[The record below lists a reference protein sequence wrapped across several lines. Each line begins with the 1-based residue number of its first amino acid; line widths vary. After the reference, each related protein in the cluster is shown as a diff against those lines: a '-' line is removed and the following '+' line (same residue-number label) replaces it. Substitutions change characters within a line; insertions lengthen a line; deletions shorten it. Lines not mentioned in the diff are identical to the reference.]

1 MPVKTRLEACS
12 SFTIVLSRRTIFCN
26 RNAPMTNPEIQS
38 RIRVVLPYHLRNLAR
53 VDGEVTMEVAAPV
66 TIRKVLDALE
76 VRYPML
82 SGTIRDHV
90 TQQRRPF
97 LRFFACEEDLSHH
110 STDAPL
116 PEEVAKGRE
125 PLLIIGAIA
134 GG

>member
-1 MPVKTRLEACS
+1 
-12 SFTIVLSRRTIFCN
+12 
-26 RNAPMTNPEIQS
+26 MTNPEIQS